1 MKNLKE
7 NIDNFLK
14 EFNED
19 IKDLNSLERLKE
31 IEIKYI
37 GKKSKLHS
45 LLKIIG
51 QLNTTE
57 EKKEAGNL
65 INNLKVN
72 IETQIN
78 NLKETFQSKEI
89 EEKLKQNSV
98 DFTKPVFV
106 ERKGSLH
113 PITLIKRDVDRILT
127 GMGFSLVS
135 GPEMESEYYNF
146 EALNIPSTHP
156 ARDMQDTFFLLNE
169 MILRTHT
176 SSCQSRTLEK
186 YKPPLRIFAP
196 GKCFRYESIDAS
208 HETAFYQVEGLL
220 VDQNITIAN
229 LIGTMKTLLS
239 EIFTESDVEV
249 RLRPGY
255 FPFVEP
261 GFELDIKCII
271 CHGKG
276 CSTCKNT
283 GWLELVPCGMVHP
296 NVLKYAKIDPEKYN
310 GFAFGLGLTRL
321 AMMRYKINDIR
332 YFNSGDLRFLKQFR

>member
-7 NIDNFLK
+7 NLDLFFK
-14 EFNED
+14 EFEKE
-19 IKDLNSLERLKE
+19 IETINSLEKLKE
-31 IEIKYI
+31 IEIKYL
-37 GKKSKLHS
+37 GKKSQLHS
-45 LLKIIG
+45 FLKFIG
-51 QLNTTE
+51 ELKTPE
-57 EKKEAGNL
+57 EKKEAGFL
-65 INNLKVN
+65 INRKKV
-72 IETQIN
+72 
-78 NLKETFQSKEI
+78 EI
-89 EEKLKQNSV
+89 EEKIKSLKDSIEKKEIEKKLKEQSI
-98 DFTKPVFV
+98 DFTKPVFSD
-106 ERKGSLH
+106 RDGSLH
-113 PITLIKRDVDRILT
+113 PITFIKRDVERILT
-127 GMGFSLVS
+127 GMGFSLVT
-135 GPEMESEYYNF
+135 GPEMETEYYNF

-156 ARDMQDTFFLLNE
+156 ARDMQDTFFLLNG

-186 YKPPLRIFAP
+186 FKPPLRIFAP

-220 VDQNITIAN
+220 VDENITIAN
-229 LIGTMKTLLS
+229 LIATMKTLLS
-239 EIFTESDVEV
+239 EIFHKEDIDV

-271 CHGKG
+271 CNGKG
-276 CSTCKNT
+276 CSTCKHS

-296 NVLKYAKIDPEKYN
+296 NVLKYGGIDTERYN

-332 YFNSGDLRFLKQFR
+332 FLNSGDLRFLKQFR